1 MLNETNIKN
10 IKKISFISLVY
21 ILVIPIILNIIYL
34 ITKQK
39 IDYSWYESIIIVGM
53 LNMILYIIYFKLQN
67 ERISLKR
74 HFPFIIWTIFMI
86 WCLISSI
93 ISSNKLDAFFGT
105 INLKNGY
112 LSYIAYSGFMLAGMI
127 INDKEILRKFCKIF
141 VVTSIILSV
150 LSFIDPNT
158 LFFSERMSKIDFSG
172 IFYNSNHYGYYL
184 IIGVVMSMILFI
196 YEKKLLYLIGYIITL
211 FTLIYNNTLGCY
223 IALLGTLILVIIYI
237 LITKKNI
244 ISTIIV
250 TVIFIMMSLFVTK
263 GSTNLVKQNLNGLFK
278 DSGQIIESIKD
289 DSIDASKAGTN
300 RWGLWTSTLK
310 IIKNKPIFGYGMNN
324 LGEGF
329 YEMNIH
335 PENNNP
341 HNQIIRL
348 MGENG
353 IISAVLFLLFHGYL
367 IIKLLLNYK
376 RLNSFNLVF
385 TFIIICFF
393 ASSLFGVAAYYT
405 EVYYYMCLGILINM
419 VMSLKCKEKV

>member
-1 MLNETNIKN
+1 MLDKINIKN
-10 IKKISFISLVY
+10 VKKISFISLVY

-39 IDYSWYESIIIVGM
+39 VDYSWYESIIIVGI
-53 LNMILYIIYFKLQN
+53 LNIILYIIYFKLQN
-67 ERISLKR
+67 KKISFKK
-74 HFPFIIWTIFMI
+74 HFPFIIWFIFMI
-86 WCLISSI
+86 WCLISTL
-93 ISSNKLDAFFGT
+93 ISNNKLDAFLGDT
-105 INLKNGY
+105 YLKNGY

-127 INDKEILRKFCKIF
+127 INDKKILKKFCKIF

-211 FTLIYNNTLGCY
+211 FTLIFNNTLGCY

-244 ISTIIV
+244 ISTMIV

-278 DSGQIIESIKD
+278 YSSQIIESIKD

-310 IIKNKPIFGYGMNN
+310 IIKNRPIFGYGMNN

-329 YEMNIH
+329 DEVGIY
-335 PENNNP
+335 PESTNP

-353 IISAVLFLLFHGYL
+353 IISAILFLLFHGYL

-376 RLNSFNLVF
+376 GLNSFNLVF

-405 EVYYYMCLGILINM
+405 EVYYYMCLGILVNM